1 MRHVYTRTIIG
12 IIWLIAAV
20 AGLFT
25 ANYMMTVVGIIAG
38 LVYLNSAN
46 NTRKKEKDNK

>member
-1 MRHVYTRTIIG
+1 MRHTITRTIIG

-25 ANYMMTVVGIIAG
+25 ANFLMAGVGIIAG
-38 LVYLNSAN
+38 IIYLNSAN
-46 NTRKKEKDNK
+46 SMRKKEKENK

>member
-12 IIWLIAAV
+12 IIWLLAAA

-25 ANYMMTVVGIIAG
+25 ANYIMTIIGVIAG
-38 LVYLNSAN
+38 IVYLSSAN
-46 NTRKKEKDNK
+46 SIRKKEKDNK

>member
-1 MRHVYTRTIIG
+1 MRHTITRTIIA
-12 IIWLIAAV
+12 IIWFIAAV

-25 ANYMMTVVGIIAG
+25 ANYIMTVVGVIAG
-38 LVYLNSAN
+38 FMYLSSAN